1 MFLRLFENIFGYF
14 VERRNNSFD
23 LNRIKQ
29 YRGKIPVIS
38 IGNISVG
45 GSGKTPLT
53 IELAKLLLE
62 RGIRPAVIG
71 RGYKRKSSGGII
83 VSDGKQIL
91 SSAEEAGDE
100 MLLIAQKLNV
110 PVVLHQ
116 KKYEAARIVEENF
129 NVDVILLD
137 DGFQHRKLH
146 RNLDI
151 VILDTKT
158 IEKPYLLPRGRLREP
173 LKSILRA
180 DIICLYSENDY
191 KEIAG
196 LIGNDSEVFYISVK
210 KDGIYNL
217 EKYNPVACYSE
228 LKQGKFNEINFC
240 ENLNDNEK
248 KFATLSSIANPE
260 RFFNSIKEV
269 HLAHSF
275 IFQDH
280 HQYSENDI
288 LKIIKC
294 CKNKNINSLITT
306 EKDAVKLYRFNG
318 FFKSNSIFI
327 YVFSIKIDILNFQK
341 LTDFVL
347 RTIDK
352 T

>member
-1 MFLRLFENIFGYF
+1 MFLKLFENIFGSF
-14 VERRNNSFD
+14 VERRNNSYD
-23 LNRIKQ
+23 LNKIEQ

-45 GSGKTPLT
+45 GSGKTPFT

-62 RGIRPAVIG
+62 RGICPAVIG
-71 RGYKRKSSGGII
+71 KGYKRKSKGGII
-83 VSDGKQIL
+83 VSDGKQCI
-91 SSAEEAGDE
+91 SNAEEAGDE

-151 VILDTKT
+151 VILDSKT
-158 IEKPYLLPRGRLREP
+158 IDKPYLLPRGRLREP

-180 DIICLYSENDY
+180 DIICLYSESDY
-191 KEIAG
+191 KKIACF
-196 LIGNDSEVFYISVK
+196 IGNDAEVFYISVK

-217 EKYNPVACYSE
+217 EKYNPVACHND
-228 LKQGKFNEINFC
+228 LRQGNSNNFQFNEI
-240 ENLNDNEK
+240 LKDNEK
-248 KFATLSSIANPE
+248 KFATISSIANPE
-260 RFFNSIKEV
+260 RFFNSIKDI
-269 HLAHSF
+269 LFSHSF

-280 HQYSENDI
+280 HQYSEKDI

-294 CKNKNINSLITT
+294 CKKKDINNLITT
-306 EKDAVKLYRFNG
+306 EKDAVKLYRFNEL
-318 FFKSNSIFI
+318 FKSNSIFI

-341 LTDFVL
+341 LTDVIL
-347 RTIDK
+347 RTIRK

>member
-1 MFLRLFENIFGYF
+1 LLLKLFENIFGSF

-23 LNRIKQ
+23 LNKIEQ

-45 GSGKTPLT
+45 GSGKTPFT

-62 RGIRPAVIG
+62 SGIHPAVIG
-71 RGYKRKSSGGII
+71 RGYKRKSTGGII

-146 RNLDI
+146 RNIDI
-151 VILDTKT
+151 VILDSKT
-158 IEKPYLLPRGRLREP
+158 IEKPFLLPRGRLREP

-180 DIICLYSENDY
+180 DIICLYSESDY
-191 KEIAG
+191 RNIAG
-196 LIGNDSEVFYISVK
+196 FISNDAAVFYISVK
-210 KDGIYNL
+210 KDGIYYL
-217 EKYNPVACYSE
+217 AKYNPIACDSE
-228 LKQGKFNEINFC
+228 FQKENYINVPF
-240 ENLNDNEK
+240 EEVLNDKEK

-260 RFFNSIKEV
+260 RFFNSINDIRFS
-269 HLAHSF
+269 HSF

-280 HQYSENDI
+280 YQYSEKDI
-288 LKIIKC
+288 LKIIKN
-294 CKNKNINSLITT
+294 CKNKDINSLITT
-306 EKDAVKLYRFNG
+306 EKDAVKLYRFNEL
-318 FFKSNSIFI
+318 FKSNSIFV
-327 YVFSIKIDILNFQK
+327 YVFSIKIDILDFQK
-341 LTDFVL
+341 LTDVVL

>member
-1 MFLRLFENIFGYF
+1 LLLRLFENIFGYF
-14 VERRNNSFD
+14 VERRNRSFD
-23 LNRIKQ
+23 LNRIEQ
-29 YRGKIPVIS
+29 YKGKIPVIS

-45 GSGKTPLT
+45 GSGKTPFT

-71 RGYKRKSSGGII
+71 RGYKRKSKGGII
-83 VSDGKQIL
+83 VADGKQIL

-116 KKYEAARIVEENF
+116 KKYEAARIVEDNF
-129 NVDVILLD
+129 NVDIILLD

-151 VILDTKT
+151 VILDSKT

-191 KEIAG
+191 RKIAG
-196 LIGNDSEVFYISVK
+196 FVGNDAELFYISVK

-217 EKYNPVACYSE
+217 ENYNHLAIHSALQQGNFNNIHLNEV
-228 LKQGKFNEINFC
+228 LKNK
-240 ENLNDNEK
+240 EK

-260 RFFNSIKEV
+260 RFFNSIDGINFF
-269 HLAHSF
+269 HSF
-275 IFQDH
+275 IFKDH
-280 HQYSENDI
+280 HQYSKKEI

-294 CKNKNINSLITT
+294 CKNIDINSLITT
-306 EKDAVKLYRFNG
+306 EKDAVKLYRFNEL
-318 FFKSNSIFI
+318 FKSNSIFV